1 MINCPMPAGA
11 TDSAYERAFAERIIP
26 RLDHFAPEAIL
37 ISAGFDAH
45 AEDPLAEIQLSTEAF
60 TWMSRQILEVADR
73 HAQGRVIS
81 LLEGGYNL
89 SRIGECVAAH
99 LNELRLVGE
108 PS

>member
-1 MINCPMPAGA
+1 MPAGA
-11 TDSAYERAFAERIIP
+11 TDSDYERAFAERIIP
-26 RLDHFAPEAIL
+26 GLDNFAPEAIL

-45 AEDPLAEIQLSTEAF
+45 AQDPLADIHLSTEAF

-73 HAQGRVIS
+73 HANGRTIS

-99 LNELRLVGE
+99 LDELRRAGT
-108 PS
+108 PA